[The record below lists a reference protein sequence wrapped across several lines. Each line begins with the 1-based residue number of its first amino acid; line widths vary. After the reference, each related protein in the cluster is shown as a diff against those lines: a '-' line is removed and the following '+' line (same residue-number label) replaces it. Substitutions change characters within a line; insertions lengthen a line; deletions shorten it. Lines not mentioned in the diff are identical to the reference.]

1 MSAWIFS
8 PDDKNFKEFMTP
20 NFPKPMFLAHFHP
33 GLVAAFM
40 FGSYK
45 NGTWPCDRPNL
56 DPGTAMLR
64 NLITETF
71 TAGLGRQQ
79 ENCCQGQTDEA
90 ILTEIIAAV
99 DV

>member
-8 PDDKNFKEFMTP
+8 PDDKNFWEFMTP

-40 FGSYK
+40 FGFYK

-56 DPGTAMLR
+56 DPCPAM
-64 NLITETF
+64 E
-71 TAGLGRQQ
+71 GGRQ
-79 ENCCQGQTDEA
+79 DECPA
-90 ILTEIIAAV
+90 PGLLIYI
-99 DV
+99 